1 MNDVNMIDL
10 STVTSWLH
18 TDFDIFLG
26 VAIGAADPTS
36 LAIFEHYFERFQTTS
51 EVSRLFGA
59 RLLFLLFYLIFIIVM
74 DRLGLFLTWPTGHGA
89 TEQCTT
95 RDGIQTWVSMG

>member
-1 MNDVNMIDL
+1 MDEKKIKQTDVNMIEL

-36 LAIFEHYFERFQTTS
+36 LAMFEHYFERFQTTS
-51 EVSRLFGA
+51 EVSRHVC
-59 RLLFLLFYLIFIIVM
+59 LLRAFFFCSSTSSSSSSWIV
-74 DRLGLFLTWPTGHGA
+74 L
-89 TEQCTT
+89 
-95 RDGIQTWVSMG
+95 VSS